1 VSAGGAFVR
10 PGLRSARAPRLI
22 PNRKKNDGQES
33 DRRVL
38 PRSDAGAADDR
49 LLAVVFDSEEIRVSR
64 ETAARILAALRGEA
78 PRILRVETITGSVA
92 YVRSDRI
99 VSLLESTPA
108 QRAATRRMWK
118 MLDEE
123 RERDEDDSCDS

>member
-1 VSAGGAFVR
+1 
-10 PGLRSARAPRLI
+10 
-22 PNRKKNDGQES
+22 
-33 DRRVL
+33 
-38 PRSDAGAADDR
+38 
-49 LLAVVFDSEEIRVSR
+49 
-64 ETAARILAALRGEA
+64 LRGEA